1 VEVGTAAAPA
11 YVRRDSLLRRVWA
24 WLREHGINIY
34 AGLAIAYLLI
44 PIAVIIL
51 FSFNNPAGKYNFTW
65 ESFTLDHWKT
75 VFSLPDLNSALL
87 TSLKLAALAT
97 IISTAIGTLM
107 AIALVRH
114 RFFGRRTANFLI
126 VVPMATPEIVMGASL
141 LSFFLI
147 LGTPSLGFSTLL
159 IAHVMFCISFVV
171 VVVRSR
177 LIGFDR
183 SLEEAAQD
191 LGANALDTFRLVT
204 LPLIMP
210 GIVAAA
216 LLAFA
221 LSIDDFVVTNFNSG
235 TTVTFPLYIFGAAQ
249 RGIPVEVNAV
259 ATILFCSTLIAMGF
273 TVLQQRRAERMAS
286 VRPQQE
292 GEDLLGT
299 TPVPPPAPGGAGG

>member
-1 VEVGTAAAPA
+1 MEATTATAP
-11 YVRRDSLLRRVWA
+11 YVRRESVLRRAWN
-24 WLREHGINIY
+24 WLREHAINIF

-51 FSFNNPAGKYNFTW
+51 FSFNDPIGKYNFEW
-65 ESFTLDHWKT
+65 VGFTLDHWKT
-75 VFSLPDLNSALL
+75 VFSISELNSALL
-87 TSLKLAALAT
+87 TSLRLALFAT

-107 AIALVRH
+107 ALALVRH
-114 RFFGRRTANFLI
+114 SFFGRRTANFLI

-141 LSFFLI
+141 LSFFLV
-147 LGTPSLGFSTLL
+147 LGTPSLGFTTLL

-191 LGANALDTFRLVT
+191 LGANPFQTFWRVT
-204 LPLIMP
+204 FPLILP

-221 LSIDDFVVTNFNSG
+221 LSIDDFVVSNFNSG

-249 RGIPVEVNAV
+249 RGIPVEVNGV
-259 ATILFCSTLIAMGF
+259 ATILFFVTLIAMGF
-273 TVLQQRRAERMAS
+273 TVLQQRRAEKLAA
-286 VRPQQE
+286 VRPEQE
-292 GEDLLGT
+292 GEDLMGT
-299 TPVPPPAPGGAGG
+299 APVPPAPGGAGG